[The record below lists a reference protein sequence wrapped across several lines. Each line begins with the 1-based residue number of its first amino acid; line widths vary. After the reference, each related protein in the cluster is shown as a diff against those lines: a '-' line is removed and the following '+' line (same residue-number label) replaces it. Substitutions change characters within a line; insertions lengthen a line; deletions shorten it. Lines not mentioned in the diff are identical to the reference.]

1 MSIRKRRLIQM
12 LYCLILLLTTLV
24 INLTGNA
31 EVVPVS
37 GENNTYIK
45 WIDFNVTKEA
55 LADAVKID
63 IDTYGNDNHVD
74 FIELLSLLSVK
85 YGGEF
90 KRYKKADVEAFTEK
104 LKNGDNPR
112 DITANQ
118 KLYDYYFK
126 AYTAVLGGMV
136 GEYAVKSDYET
147 TGLYYEKRYGLKAF
161 SPIAA
166 GYYYNHYDDF
176 GASRSYGYRRR
187 HLGHDMMGSV
197 GTPIIAI
204 ESGYVEACGW
214 NQYGGWRIGIRSF
227 DGKRYYYYAH
237 LRRGHPYN
245 DIYEGKIIDAGEVIG
260 YLGMTGYSTKEDTNN
275 INVPHLHVGLQIIFD
290 TSQKDGVNQIWLD
303 MYELTNFLAKN
314 RAEVAYD
321 KETKEHYSKNSIIDL
336 SSPD

>member
-12 LYCLILLLTTLV
+12 LYCLILLIAVLFSSFVGKTV
-24 INLTGNA
+24 AIPA
-31 EVVPVS
+31 S
-37 GENNTYIK
+37 GESSSYIK

-55 LADAVKID
+55 LTDAVKAD
-63 IDTYGNDNHVD
+63 IDTYRSDNHVD

-90 KRYKKADVEAFTEK
+90 KRYKKADLEAFTEK

>member
-12 LYCLILLLTTLV
+12 LYCLILLFTTLV

>member
-1 MSIRKRRLIQM
+1 M

-104 LKNGDNPR
+104 LKNGDDPR

>member
-24 INLTGNA
+24 ISLTGNA

-112 DITANQ
+112 DITANP

>member
-1 MSIRKRRLIQM
+1 M
-12 LYCLILLLTTLV
+12 LYCLILLFTTLV
-24 INLTGNA
+24 ISLTGNA

-45 WIDFNVTKEA
+45 WIDFNITKEA

-104 LKNGDNPR
+104 LKNGDDPR

-166 GYYYNHYDDF
+166 GYYDNHYDDF